1 MKMKRWM
8 DHFDFLTHNPR
19 NNNQQFQLNNVKMSL
34 RVQFQVRLF
43 KCVNLQVFLL
53 QDPLGGEEP
62 AAALA
67 DVAFPE
73 IESVELDDGLILTC
87 ESPVKDLRAGCRLLG
102 ISQAGSKGSRRAMFK
117 V

>member
-1 MKMKRWM
+1 MREPPG
-8 DHFDFLTHNPR
+8 L
-19 NNNQQFQLNNVKMSL
+19 S
-34 RVQFQVRLF
+34 
-43 KCVNLQVFLL
+43 L

-87 ESPVKDLRAGCRLLG
+87 ESPVKDLLVVCWECHKLDQKARC
-102 ISQAGSKGSRRAMFK
+102 SNVSRRAMFK

>member
-1 MKMKRWM
+1 M
-8 DHFDFLTHNPR
+8 DGPLRLPDSQPQE
-19 NNNQQFQLNNVKMSL
+19 QQPAVPVEQRQDVSQGA
-34 RVQFQVRLF
+34 VSSEAIQVREPPGLS
-43 KCVNLQVFLL
+43 L

-87 ESPVKDLRAGCRLLG
+87 ESPVKDLRAGCRLVG